1 MPELSYEPVR
11 MDVDPARD
19 KAKEVSS
26 RLLDMTGLKG
36 KVTEP
41 GPRIDRCEEYGD
53 DLFSLHFP
61 WAVYDISEDDVDR
74 GMENLRKEL
83 VRNGWKITK
92 DGKANS
98 KAQQPEIFADNKA
111 EQFAVH
117 VQGLKR
123 KDGDRRLAF
132 TVVSACFRAES
143 PEALKGQY

>member
-1 MPELSYEPVR
+1 MFSCTSHGRCTTSPRTTS
-11 MDVDPARD
+11 
-19 KAKEVSS
+19 
-26 RLLDMTGLKG
+26 
-36 KVTEP
+36 TEAW
-41 GPRIDRCEEYGD
+41 RTC
-53 DLFSLHFP
+53 
-61 WAVYDISEDDVDR
+61 A
-74 GMENLRKEL
+74 KEL